1 MGKARVKADD
11 AGAGES
17 PRRLLLRCLLWE
29 PGPEKLGN
37 SSTVYG
43 VQPSEEA
50 FGVACDGL
58 GVGSGRSPLDR
69 CFTQIRPILERAIEE
84 IAANRGVRPAPY
96 SGLAKFDAH
105 ATLKSLAKA
114 DLPEFLLACATALAW
129 HQQVA
134 HAEPWVR
141 EQSICGLVLEQIIE
155 KLGVRK
161 VSWQAEALNAFIL
174 QLAPPEGA
182 TALPHRQPL
191 AIVGDLLMRPGFPEM
206 LTQATRACL
215 PRVRAALADYTPT
228 KLDRER
234 LQAVDKA
241 MPKVGT
247 AADEKPFHEIHPWA
261 VAANAA
267 AARLAEGMRAA
278 FTEMCRHASTCNP
291 SRVSKDWNA
300 EAVRLIE
307 ASGDRAGVCAALGG
321 VLDAARANLP
331 LYAGAYDH
339 ETFNRFENY
348 HEREHENTY
357 RLLGLA
363 CFAGVSGDAGLAGK
377 LAECVEAAA
386 KMPFEQRYPLVPFAT
401 ACVRALALP
410 ADPHL
415 HMLNR
420 VALRVKWPPV
430 RKLVTKLLAELAKR
444 SGVSPQE
451 AEETS
456 VPDFGLRGGR
466 ATIAVGDGSAEVEVI
481 DAAKPKVTWRAA
493 GGEVAKSPAALK
505 KSHPEAIAGV
515 QQMLKDI
522 EATLPAQR
530 TRLELLMRDARTW
543 RLDVWR
549 QRYLDHGLLGPLVR
563 RLIWTLDGV
572 PVLFIDDKPHDVDG
586 RAVEAGKTAD
596 VTIWHPVGRAVEE
609 VVAWRRRLAE
619 AAITQPFK
627 QAHREVYLLTDAE
640 RNTRTYSNRFAAHIL
655 KAPAFLA
662 VGQVRRWKVSLYG
675 MATLDLPQFDLR
687 AEFWSNE
694 AGDQRMHHGGP
705 QHLATDQVRFYGGD
719 AREPMLVA
727 DVPPVPFSEV
737 MRDVDLFVGVAS
749 VGNDPAWHDGG
760 PQGRYRDYWQG
771 YSFGDLGATAKTR
784 RDVLESLVPRLK
796 IRDRASLTERFLV
809 VRGDRRT
816 YKIHL
821 GSGNILMDPNDQYLC
836 IVPARGAAAEA
847 AAGPGGDGRPVF
859 LPFEGDATLSV
870 ILSKAFMLADDAKI
884 TDPTIV
890 SQIGR

>member
-1 MGKARVKADD
+1 MGGCSARR
-11 AGAGES
+11 E
-17 PRRLLLRCLLWE
+17 LLRCLVWE
-29 PGPEKLGN
+29 AGPEKVA
-37 SSTVYG
+37 SSRTVFG
-43 VQPSEEA
+43 LRPPEQA
-50 FGVACDGL
+50 FAAACARL
-58 GVGSGRSPLDR
+58 GVGDEASPLDPWFAR
-69 CFTQIRPILERAIEE
+69 IRECLGRPLEHVTDMKGDRYARFMPVEKLRIDSVLKGLG
-84 IAANRGVRPAPY
+84 RGDVPP
-96 SGLAKFDAH
+96 FV
-105 ATLKSLAKA
+105 
-114 DLPEFLLACATALAW
+114 LACATVLRWLQELDTREPPIAQVHACTYPIRALLQA
-129 HQQVA
+129 A
-134 HAEPWVR
+134 
-141 EQSICGLVLEQIIE
+141 
-155 KLGVRK
+155 GVRK
-161 VSWQAEALNAFIL
+161 VPWTPEQINAFIREMV
-174 QLAPPEGA
+174 PPEGQDGHV
-182 TALPHRQPL
+182 LLNRGVE
-191 AIVGDLLMRPGFPEM
+191 IIGDLLMRPGFPEM
-206 LTQATRACL
+206 LDDQSRACL
-215 PRVRAALADYTPT
+215 PRVRDSLAGYTPT

-261 VAANAA
+261 SAANAA
-267 AARLAEGMRAA
+267 AAGLAEGRRAA
-278 FTEMCRHASTCNP
+278 FAEVCRHASTCNP

-300 EAVRLIE
+300 EAMRLIE

-321 VLDAARANLP
+321 VLEAARANMP
-331 LYAGAYDH
+331 LYADAYDH
-339 ETFNRFENY
+339 ETFDRFENY

-363 CFAGVSGDAGLAGK
+363 CFAGVSGDSALAGK
-377 LAECVEAAA
+377 LAECVEASA
-386 KMPFEQRYPLVPFAT
+386 KATFEQRYQLVPFAT

-415 HMLNR
+415 HVLSR

-466 ATIAVGDGSAEVEVI
+466 ATVPVGDGSANVEVI
-481 DAAKPKVTWRAA
+481 DAAKPRVTWRTA
-493 GGEVAKSPAALK
+493 GGGVAKSPAALK
-505 KSHPEAIAGV
+505 KAHPDAVAGV
-515 QQMLKDI
+515 QQTLKDI
-522 EATLPAQR
+522 AATLPAQR

-572 PVLFIDDKPHDVDG
+572 PVLFIDGKPQDVDG
-586 RAVEAGKTAD
+586 RAIEAGKTAD
-596 VTIWHPVGRAVEE
+596 VAIWHPVGRAVEE

-694 AGDQRMHHGGP
+694 AGDQQMHHGGP
-705 QHLATDQVRFYGGD
+705 QHLATDQVRFYGGN

-771 YSFGDLGATAKTR
+771 YSFGELGATAKTR

-796 IRDRASLTERFLV
+796 IRDRASLTDRFLV
-809 VRGDRRT
+809 VRGDKRT

-821 GSGNILMDPNDQYLC
+821 GSGNILMEPNDQYLC

-859 LPFEGDATLSV
+859 LPFEGDATLSI
-870 ILSKAFMLADDAKI
+870 ILSKAFMLAEDTKI

-890 SQIGR
+890 SQIGRA